1 MILNLAPERKYHQD
15 TLSSLN
21 FANRT
26 KRIEVRD
33 IENEPA
39 IKGCTRA
46 VPTSIGTSLQRQPLR
61 PLGSFVH
68 NSAVHAL
75 DPSNQQ
81 GDRHVKGFSVYSDK
95 ASLSSAAHTEMLRH
109 SPLKRRS
116 DPSSSS
122 SRPAK
127 RRSSGGVLLK
137 AQPAIS
143 RKAIEKII
151 EDKVTN
157 ILTARA
163 LSQSAMAPLPDIS
176 KEVRKRLEVLEKKID
191 GKDDVREQGLNF
203 LLAAKQHALRG
214 DDFNAL
220 QMYALA
226 KDYFPDNQKLD
237 LKIENL
243 RKKAH
248 QRKPDKGK
256 NESLVAT
263 LGSDPLKDNHLVY
276 SDFGRPKEID
286 SGIQGGKVSA
296 QLITEILK
304 LGTVAKASQVMQDDI
319 DYETE
324 TYAKDQSYESDG
336 SFHYRAKPKKKGAR
350 SERMYENVHTPRTRC
365 LLDIVNT
372 REISRIRLLRGVG
385 AKKAEVIVA
394 ALRDADE
401 EKSNAFM
408 VESLAE
414 VGRLRGIG
422 PKMVENMR
430 VGLQLGEALE

>member
-1 MILNLAPERKYHQD
+1 MLLNMAPERKYHQD

-46 VPTSIGTSLQRQPLR
+46 VPISIGTSLQRQPLR

-95 ASLSSAAHTEMLRH
+95 ASLSIAAHTEMLRH

-143 RKAIEKII
+143 QKAIEKII

-163 LSQSAMAPLPDIS
+163 LSQSAMALLPDIS

-220 QMYALA
+220 QMYTLA

-248 QRKPDKGK
+248 QRKLDKGK
-256 NESLVAT
+256 NESPGAT

-276 SDFGRPKEID
+276 NDFGRPKEID

-296 QLITEILK
+296 QVITEILK

-350 SERMYENVHTPRTRC
+350 SERMYENVHTPRTKC

-430 VGLQLGEALE
+430 VGLQLEEALE